1 MKVEDDDMDYTMNL
15 YVVRHGETYLNR
27 YNKMQGWADSPL
39 TEEGKV
45 IAIEAG
51 KGLANV
57 QFDRVYTS
65 DSGRTVETA
74 ELILQQNNYSSSL
87 AINKRKAFR
96 EVFFGSFE
104 GEHSEV
110 AWNTVAQDNGY
121 HTFNEMFRNHSIE
134 GIMNFMKE
142 SDPLHHAENH
152 RELWERL
159 EKGLN
164 EIVSESQS
172 NSENILLVTHGVI
185 IRNII
190 SKFSDEYN
198 NELEIKNSSVSI
210 LKYSSDMFKVISFNQ

>member
-1 MKVEDDDMDYTMNL
+1 MDYKMNL
-15 YVVRHGETYLNR
+15 YLVRHGETYLNR
-27 YNKMQGWADSPL
+27 YKKMQGWADSPL
-39 TEEGKV
+39 TEEGKA

-51 KGLANV
+51 KRLANV

-74 ELILQQNNYSSSL
+74 ECILQQNNYSGNL
-87 AINKRKAFR
+87 VINKRKAFR

-104 GEHSEV
+104 GEYSEV
-110 AWNTVAQDNGY
+110 AWNKVAQDNGY

-134 GIMNFMKE
+134 GIMNFMKK

-159 EKGLN
+159 GKGLD
-164 EIVSESQS
+164 EITSESQ
-172 NSENILLVTHGVI
+172 NNMENILLVTHGVI
-185 IRNII
+185 IRSII

-198 NELEIKNSSVSI
+198 NELEIKNSGVSI
-210 LKYSSDMFKVISFNQ
+210 LEYSSNMFKVISFNQ

>member
-1 MKVEDDDMDYTMNL
+1 MDYKMNL
-15 YVVRHGETYLNR
+15 YLVRHGETYLNR
-27 YNKMQGWADSPL
+27 YQKMQGWADSPL
-39 TEEGKV
+39 TEEGKA

-74 ELILQQNNYSSSL
+74 ECILQQNNYSSNL
-87 AINKRKAFR
+87 VINKRKAFR

-104 GEHSEV
+104 GEYSEV
-110 AWNTVAQDNGY
+110 AWNKVAQDNGY
-121 HTFNEMFRNHSIE
+121 HTFNEMFRSHSIE
-134 GIMNFMKE
+134 GIMNFMKK

-159 EKGLN
+159 EKGLD
-164 EIVSESQS
+164 EITSESQS
-172 NSENILLVTHGVI
+172 NKENILLVTHGVI

-210 LKYSSDMFKVISFNQ
+210 LEYSSNMFKVISFNQ